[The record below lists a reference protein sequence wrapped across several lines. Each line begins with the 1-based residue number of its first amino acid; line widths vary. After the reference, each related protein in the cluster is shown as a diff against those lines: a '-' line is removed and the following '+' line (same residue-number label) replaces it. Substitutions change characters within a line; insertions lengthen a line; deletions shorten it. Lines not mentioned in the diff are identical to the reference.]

1 MRRLR
6 HSRQVANDL
15 VVQFIDVIAGRA
27 KTSQMLD
34 LLCQH
39 AILDLEV
46 FCRRGVHRGVLGIM
60 MRAGLDAPR
69 RVELFTTIFDQVF
82 PMLEK

>member
-39 AILDLEV
+39 AILDVEA
-46 FCRRGVHRGVLGIM
+46 FCRRGAHRGLPRIM
-60 MRAGLDAPR
+60 MLAGLDAPR

-82 PMLEK
+82 RVLAK